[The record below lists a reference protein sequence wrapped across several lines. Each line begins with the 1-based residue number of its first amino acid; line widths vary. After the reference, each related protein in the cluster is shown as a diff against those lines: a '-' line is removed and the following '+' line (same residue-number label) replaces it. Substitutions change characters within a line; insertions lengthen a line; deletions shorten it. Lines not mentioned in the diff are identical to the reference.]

1 MGETVRLTASDG
13 HGFDAYRAEPE
24 GAPRAGLVVI
34 QEIFGIN
41 SHIRSVADSYA
52 GEGFTVLAPALFDR
66 AEPGIEIGYT
76 PEDVERGREI
86 RAGIPHENAVLDVA
100 AAIDTLRTE
109 GLAVAVVGYCWGGS
123 LAWNAATRL
132 DGVSVSVG
140 YYGGMVPDMA
150 DESPRCPVM
159 LHFGETDASIP
170 LDGVEKVKAAH
181 PGVPVHIYPAGHGF
195 SCDARG
201 SYDAPS
207 AALARERTLAFFA
220 ENLPGRG

>member
-13 HGFDAYRAEPE
+13 HGLDAYRVEPD

-34 QEIFGIN
+34 QEIFGVN
-41 SHIRSVADSYA
+41 SHIRSVADAYA

-66 AEPGIEIGYT
+66 IEPGIEIGYA
-76 PEDVERGREI
+76 PEDVENGRAL
-86 RAGIPHENAVLDVA
+86 RAKIPHDDAVLDMA
-100 AAIDTLRTE
+100 AAVDALRAE

-140 YYGGMVPDMA
+140 YYGGMIPDMA
-150 DESPRCPVM
+150 DENPRCPVM

-170 LDGVEKVKAAH
+170 LEGVEEVKKKQ
-181 PGVPVHIYPAGHGF
+181 PDVPIHIYPAGHGF
-195 SCDARG
+195 SCDACG
-201 SYDAPS
+201 SYDEPS
-207 AALARERTLAFFA
+207 ATLARERTLAFFA
-220 ENLPGRG
+220 ENLPGRS